1 MLLKELVVC
10 ITLGSGVVVGDVN
23 GAKLVADT
31 DPFRVNLLE
40 IVKSDQICYGSRSLY
55 LDFLLT

>member
-1 MLLKELVVC
+1 MLLRELVVC

-31 DPFRVNLLE
+31 DPFRVNLL
-40 IVKSDQICYGSRSLY
+40 
-55 LDFLLT
+55 

>member
-1 MLLKELVVC
+1 MLLRELIVC

-31 DPFRVNLLE
+31 GPFRVNLL
-40 IVKSDQICYGSRSLY
+40 
-55 LDFLLT
+55 